1 MIRKDSKMKN
11 KNEILAEKH
20 SEIESLK
27 GWSKN
32 LESKIVKLKGER
44 DSLVQLANDRFDV
57 IENLQEIVDQ
67 YTNEPKNKSLVDEVI
82 KLKTE
87 NQKLKNDNDI
97 TQSNLGECLKD
108 NEKLESEIKKLK
120 THFRLISKLCN
131 YELFEM
137 LQTKLGYKK

>member
-1 MIRKDSKMKN
+1 MYFKRYTKTDSFNIESNKEKTKMKN
-11 KNEILAEKH
+11 IDKKITELSPCLIDLCN
-20 SEIESLK
+20 SRYDEIESLK

-67 YTNEPKNKSLVDEVI
+67 YTNDPKNKSLADEVI

-87 NQKLKNDNDI
+87 NQKL
-97 TQSNLGECLKD
+97 EF
-108 NEKLESEIKKLK
+108 EIKELK
-120 THFRLISKLCN
+120 THLRLISNLSN
-131 YELFEM
+131 YE
-137 LQTKLGYKK
+137 KLGYKK

>member
-1 MIRKDSKMKN
+1 MKN
-11 KNEILAEKH
+11 TDKKRSKYITELSPCLIDLCNKRYD
-20 SEIESLK
+20 EIESLK

-32 LESKIVKLKGER
+32 LESKIIKLEKEK

-97 TQSNLGECLKD
+97 TQANLGKALKSSLSQIAYLVETVKTFD
-108 NEKLESEIKKLK
+108 ADFFKIKDFNK
-120 THFRLISKLCN
+120 
-131 YELFEM
+131 
-137 LQTKLGYKK
+137 